1 MNSTSKKP
9 TFVEILERLKAV
21 LDVRTDYQFSKLVG
35 INPGNVSVWKKR
47 DSIPFKLLAKISDKH
62 SINYN
67 YILYG
72 EGHPK
77 VEGSFDV
84 PKEKGLIPVV
94 GLADAGPGIYG
105 EDGGYP
111 PGVSD
116 TYLSKPFGLKDQ
128 NAFGIRIEGD
138 SMRPAFKPGHM
149 VIVSPNM
156 KCEDGDVV
164 VADLRKNGKVLG
176 EIHRKNGKVILKKYN
191 SEDITI
197 PKDELKWCYPVVWHK
212 RR

>member
-1 MNSTSKKP
+1 MASKIN
-9 TFVEILERLKAV
+9 TFVTVIDRLKAV
-21 LDVRTDYQFSKLVG
+21 LGVKSNYQLAKLAG
-35 INPGNVSVWKKR
+35 INPSNMSVWKQR
-47 DSIPFKLLAKISDKH
+47 DSIPYKMITRVCEERK
-62 SINYN
+62 INYN

-94 GLADAGPGIYG
+94 GLADAGPGVFG
-105 EDGGYP
+105 EDGGDP
-111 PGVSD
+111 AGISD
-116 TYLSKPFGLKDQ
+116 TYLSKPHGLKDQ

-138 SMRPAFKPGHM
+138 SMRPAFKRGHM

-156 KCEDGDVV
+156 ECQNGDVV
-164 VADLRKNGKVLG
+164 VADLKKNGKILG
-176 EIHRKNGKVILKKYN
+176 EIHRKNGEITLKKYN
-191 SEDITI
+191 ADDIII
-197 PKDELKWCYPVVWHK
+197 PEKELRWCYPVVWHK